1 MLPCYVL
8 LDLET
13 TGSNPL
19 HDRITEV
26 AAVRFEGGRE
36 VARWSRLVQPGQP
49 IPAFIR
55 RLTGIT
61 DAMVAGAPSF
71 AAVLPE
77 LLGLLDGAVLVAHN
91 ARFDHSFLKNA
102 AAREGVD
109 LRVKTLCTVRLSRR
123 LYPSAPG
130 HGLDAIMRRHV
141 LQTLARHRAMGD
153 VDVLRAWL
161 DAVRSELGVARLEA
175 AAGELLRSS
184 ASLPRP
190 GVTLAD

>member
-1 MLPCYVL
+1 MRWRVGVGWSSR
-8 LDLET
+8 
-13 TGSNPL
+13 GS
-19 HDRITEV
+19 
-26 AAVRFEGGRE
+26 
-36 VARWSRLVQPGQP
+36 
-49 IPAFIR
+49 AFPPFIQ

-61 DAMVAGAPSF
+61 DAMVADAPPF
-71 AAVLPE
+71 VAVLPE
-77 LLGLLDGAVLVAHN
+77 LLGLLGGAVLVAHN
-91 ARFDHSFLKNA
+91 VRFDHSFLKNA

-130 HGLDAIMRRHV
+130 HGLDAIMRRHG

-161 DAVRSELGVARLEA
+161 DAVRGELGAARLEA

-184 ASLPRP
+184 VSVSPQGMA
-190 GVTLAD
+190 LAD